1 MNSYF
6 STFLCTGVL
15 YTMMIKKKRI
25 TAALLALGLG
35 AVTMFSQF
43 PVSAAE
49 ETAQNTDAAAQTAD
63 PSVVVTNGIDGWPQ
77 ASDISSAAAIVME
90 TSTNTVLY
98 SKNADQ
104 PLYPAS
110 AVKIMTCLVALENS
124 SLDEQVTMTATGVSG
139 VTDGGANISSQLD
152 EVFTMEQCLYAIMV
166 ASANDIALQVAEHVG
181 GSVDA
186 FVQIMNTRAQE
197 LGCTNTVF
205 TNPTGLPDENQHI
218 TAHDMALIME
228 AAMANDTFRTIA
240 ATTSYTLPATNVS
253 GGERVLTNNFTMINS
268 TSDGY
273 YKPCIGGKE
282 GYTEASGSTLVCE
295 ASKNNM
301 KLVCI
306 VLNGASGVTDDEA
319 IALLNYGFDN
329 FAPLTIADDDFNR
342 LSGGTV
348 IAPNGATEDN
358 LTTEDTSSDG
368 QITRQYYFGGTPV
381 GTAILED
388 AEQQTNDAAVTG
400 QKNMEAA
407 QAECVLAKIGNLISW
422 IFTPLGWGDW
432 KMTVAAITGLVAK
445 ENVVGTFGQLFGF
458 AEVAEDGQEIWGTLA
473 NSMSQIAAYSFLVF
487 NLLCAPCFAAMGAIK
502 REMNNAKWFWFAIGY
517 QCLLA
522 YLVSLCIFQF
532 GTLFT
537 GGGFGIGTVAAIVI
551 LIGFLYMLFRPYKES
566 TSLKANTV
574 SSVKAASK

>member
-1 MNSYF
+1 MIFFARKERNVLYCYCFYGYCSHTMNSYF

-218 TAHDMALIME
+218 TAHDMSLIME

-306 VLNGASGVTDDEA
+306 VLNGASGVTDNEA

-329 FAPLTIADDDFNR
+329 FAPLTIADNDFNR

-407 QAECVLAKIGNLISW
+407 QA
-422 IFTPLGWGDW
+422 
-432 KMTVAAITGLVAK
+432 
-445 ENVVGTFGQLFGF
+445 
-458 AEVAEDGQEIWGTLA
+458 
-473 NSMSQIAAYSFLVF
+473 YSASHTT
-487 NLLCAPCFAAMGAIK
+487 APYYIIGAIG
-502 REMNNAKWFWFAIGY
+502 AAF
-517 QCLLA
+517 LL
-522 YLVSLCIFQF
+522 FF
-532 GTLFT
+532 LFLM
-537 GGGFGIGTVAAIVI
+537 IKVI
-551 LIGFLYMLFRPYKES
+551 KS
-566 TSLKANTV
+566 
-574 SSVKAASK
+574 

>member
-15 YTMMIKKKRI
+15 STMMIKKKRI

-205 TNPTGLPDENQHI
+205 TNPTGLPD
-218 TAHDMALIME
+218 
-228 AAMANDTFRTIA
+228 
-240 ATTSYTLPATNVS
+240 
-253 GGERVLTNNFTMINS
+253 
-268 TSDGY
+268 
-273 YKPCIGGKE
+273 
-282 GYTEASGSTLVCE
+282 
-295 ASKNNM
+295 
-301 KLVCI
+301 
-306 VLNGASGVTDDEA
+306 
-319 IALLNYGFDN
+319 
-329 FAPLTIADDDFNR
+329 
-342 LSGGTV
+342 
-348 IAPNGATEDN
+348 
-358 LTTEDTSSDG
+358 
-368 QITRQYYFGGTPV
+368 
-381 GTAILED
+381 
-388 AEQQTNDAAVTG
+388 
-400 QKNMEAA
+400 
-407 QAECVLAKIGNLISW
+407 
-422 IFTPLGWGDW
+422 
-432 KMTVAAITGLVAK
+432 
-445 ENVVGTFGQLFGF
+445 
-458 AEVAEDGQEIWGTLA
+458 
-473 NSMSQIAAYSFLVF
+473 
-487 NLLCAPCFAAMGAIK
+487 
-502 REMNNAKWFWFAIGY
+502 
-517 QCLLA
+517 
-522 YLVSLCIFQF
+522 
-532 GTLFT
+532 
-537 GGGFGIGTVAAIVI
+537 
-551 LIGFLYMLFRPYKES
+551 
-566 TSLKANTV
+566 
-574 SSVKAASK
+574 

>member
-1 MNSYF
+1 M
-6 STFLCTGVL
+6 
-15 YTMMIKKKRI
+15 KKRKI
-25 TAALLALGLG
+25 TSVFLALGLF
-35 AVTMFSQF
+35 ASLLFQVPISAEEADQ
-43 PVSAAE
+43 SAAVE
-49 ETAQNTDAAAQTAD
+49 ASGTI
-63 PSVVVTNGIDGWPQ
+63 STNSISGWPQ
-77 ASDISSAAAIVME
+77 ASDISSTAAIVME

-104 PLYPAS
+104 ALYPAS
-110 AVKIMTCLVALENS
+110 AVKVMTCLVALENS
-124 SLDEQVTMTATGVSG
+124 SLDDQVTMTATGVSG

-186 FVQIMNTRAQE
+186 FVQTMNTRAQE

-205 TNPTGLPDENQHI
+205 TNPTGLPDENQHT

-228 AAMANDTFRTIA
+228 AAMANETFRTIA

-253 GGERVLTNNFTMINS
+253 GGERVLTNSFTMINNA
-268 TSDGY
+268 SDGY
-273 YKPCIGGKE
+273 YEPCIGGKE

-295 ASKNNM
+295 AAKNNM
-301 KLVCI
+301 KLVCV

-329 FAPLTIADDDFNR
+329 FSPLTIADTDFNR

-388 AEQQTNDAAVTG
+388 TEQQSNDAAVTG

-407 QAECVLAKIGNLISW
+407 QNYSASHTT
-422 IFTPLGWGDW
+422 TPYY
-432 KMTVAAITGLVAK
+432 I
-445 ENVVGTFGQLFGF
+445 
-458 AEVAEDGQEIWGTLA
+458 I
-473 NSMSQIAAYSFLVF
+473 
-487 NLLCAPCFAAMGAIK
+487 GAIG
-502 REMNNAKWFWFAIGY
+502 AAF
-517 QCLLA
+517 LLFFLFL
-522 YLVSLCIFQF
+522 LVK
-532 GTLFT
+532 
-537 GGGFGIGTVAAIVI
+537 VI
-551 LIGFLYMLFRPYKES
+551 RS
-566 TSLKANTV
+566 
-574 SSVKAASK
+574 